1 MAVDTSTSRPG
12 THRSSRNHSTRG
24 STARSTLSSRRQRV
38 ETGATNRPRK
48 TKTVPRMTSAKA
60 QVKEALTAHIGEW
73 RRPPGSAAV
82 DRSAAFRSRKVSD
95 SSRDLQMATW
105 GPTVVPRPKS
115 WVSESQ
121 HQQNTLRDHEAI
133 AAEIGDEF
141 EVIEREKARKAVMM
155 GEQNLRVT
163 NRARARLAQL
173 AVHKYGGVK
182 QMFECLDRNNDKELS
197 LDEFS
202 HALKR
207 RNLEKLF
214 PREQQRIVY
223 EALDRDFSDSV
234 DAHEMIAWLE
244 EDPRA
249 ALAAKQD
256 ISKLRASEDRNIGEL
271 TLPPCV
277 NPRPL
282 HRGDGVHAL
291 TLRPQAPPRSKRQD
305 RGRGVQADAHYE
317 NRGGQPGPGRVPR
330 ERPAALGRDAC
341 R

>member
-1 MAVDTSTSRPG
+1 
-12 THRSSRNHSTRG
+12 
-24 STARSTLSSRRQRV
+24 
-38 ETGATNRPRK
+38 
-48 TKTVPRMTSAKA
+48 
-60 QVKEALTAHIGEW
+60 
-73 RRPPGSAAV
+73 
-82 DRSAAFRSRKVSD
+82 
-95 SSRDLQMATW
+95 
-105 GPTVVPRPKS
+105 
-115 WVSESQ
+115 VSESQ

-163 NRARARLAQL
+163 NRARERLAQL

-256 ISKLRASEDRNIGEL
+256 MSKLRASEDRNVGEL
-271 TLPPCV
+271 TLPPCGSASPSSRRRRARRCRLT
-277 NPRPL
+277 PRP
-282 HRGDGVHAL
+282 HTTPAGTSARSRTRSRTRCTSGRAL
-291 TLRPQAPPRSKRQD
+291 RRPRRAT
-305 RGRGVQADAHYE
+305 
-317 NRGGQPGPGRVPR
+317 
-330 ERPAALGRDAC
+330 
-341 R
+341 